1 MDKSLS
7 KSATAI
13 MQNAN
18 AGDADAQYGLG
29 ILYTT
34 SWKDEVDS
42 ENLARHWLEK
52 AVAQEHPDAQS
63 ALDNMNIPA
72 EEALVLS

>member
-13 MQNAN
+13 MQNAK

-29 ILYTT
+29 VLYTT
-34 SWKDEVDS
+34 SWKSEPDS

-52 AVAQEHPDAQS
+52 AASQEHNDAQN
-63 ALDNMNIPA
+63 ALDNMDMST
-72 EEALVLS
+72 EALAVS